1 MVCFLFQS
9 GGRES
14 TLLREVQLPIWRN
27 DDCDRA
33 YLQPITDVFI
43 CAGYADGGKDAC
55 QVLHFSLWTFGS
67 LFTHWNTNRAIL
79 AVLWCWIK
87 TVAGRKL
94 ASSLSETNA
103 PSPVSLAFT
112 LASPTFSTGSTPTPF
127 EEKKTP
133 LATLSLLFL
142 ILISRL
148 FFFYQVLTE
157 KKLFPFWRHAC
168 KKKAKEKKPRPLIRN
183 D

>member
-1 MVCFLFQS
+1 M
-9 GGRES
+9 
-14 TLLREVQLPIWRN
+14 
-27 DDCDRA
+27 
-33 YLQPITDVFI
+33 
-43 CAGYADGGKDAC
+43 
-55 QVLHFSLWTFGS
+55 
-67 LFTHWNTNRAIL
+67 
-79 AVLWCWIK
+79 
-87 TVAGRKL
+87 

-148 FFFYQVLTE
+148 FFFLPSLDRKEIVPLLT
-157 KKLFPFWRHAC
+157 PC
-168 KKKAKEKKPRPLIRN
+168 V
-183 D
+183 